1 MDLRR
6 YSKNVLERISLSNQN
21 WMVFLSIESSSSAVG
36 WLILSSGSLFT
47 FALCSMRRTLS
58 AESEM
63 LRMTESGGLH
73 CKHSVPP

>member
-21 WMVFLSIESSSSAVG
+21 WMVFLSIESSSSAVD

-47 FALCSMRRTLS
+47 FALWSMRRTLS
-58 AESEM
+58 AESEI

-73 CKHSVPP
+73 CKHRVPP